1 LKEWRLAVPWD
12 DRIKRR
18 LKLRDIDIL
27 MAVIQAGSMGK
38 AAGRF
43 NMTQP
48 AVSKVIA
55 ELEQTLGVQLLDR
68 SRRGVEPT
76 PHGLALTKRGVAIF
90 DELRQGVQDLDFLSD
105 PTAGEIRVACTE
117 PIATAIVSP
126 VIDRLLQQYPRM
138 TFHVVA
144 GDGALLQRELAER
157 KVELV
162 ISRLML
168 IGPIG
173 EELSIETLFHD
184 PLVVAA
190 GANHPL
196 ARRRRKIELV
206 ELLNELW
213 VLLPFDSAFGSL
225 VAERFRAYGLKL
237 PRLAVTSASIN
248 LSVELIATGHF
259 LTVVPG
265 FSLRLPR
272 KHPFLR
278 ALPVELPD
286 TRMPIAIITLKNR
299 ALSPIARLFIE
310 RVRAITKPLARRTP

>member
-1 LKEWRLAVPWD
+1 MPWD

-162 ISRLML
+162 ISRLTL
-168 IGPIG
+168 AGPIG

-190 GANHPL
+190 GAKHPL
-196 ARRRRKIELV
+196 TRRRGKVELV
-206 ELLNELW
+206 ELLNEPW

-225 VAERFRAYGLKL
+225 VAERFRAYGLEP
-237 PRLAVTSASIN
+237 PRLAVTSASHN
-248 LSVELIATGHF
+248 LRNELMATGHF
-259 LTVVPG
+259 LTVLPG

-310 RVRAITKPLARRTP
+310 RVRAITKPAARSTS